1 MRLFE
6 RLAQHLHPAGALLM
20 GATESLQGIITR
32 YIRKVYHNTIL
43 YQLR

>member
-6 RLAQHLHPAGALLM
+6 PLAKHLHPAGALLI
-20 GATESLQGIITR
+20 GATESLQGITIR
-32 YIRKVYHNTIL
+32 SIRKVYHNTIF